1 MKKNIIEK
9 PIKKISI
16 KNNRISNNLKNKLY
30 KSYHEIF
37 TPDIWRLAEI
47 NINRKK

>member
-9 PIKKISI
+9 PVKKNSFN
-16 KNNRISNNLKNKLY
+16 NNRISNNLKNKSY

-37 TPDIWRLAEI
+37 TPDIWRLVEI